1 MIKCVHKKEREKM
14 QSRKS
19 RAASLLAVSA
29 LVLAGCAAT
38 TDSSDE
44 ETSTGSGDSG
54 NSSASTDPVTIT
66 WWDNQQTE
74 SGLSEFQQI
83 AVDRFMAENPDV
95 IVEVETIP
103 YPEYQQRLQLA
114 VQGGTSPTV
123 ATVDQIWT
131 AGLAAGGN
139 IISLD
144 DYVSGSSVVSEEN
157 FFSGAW
163 ESAVIEG
170 QVFGVPFNVD
180 VWQFT
185 FYNKELLDA
194 AGVDPDSLT
203 SWEGLEAAGEALTS
217 NGQFGIGLFGHM
229 GEDTVVVMDSFIFS
243 NGGEVLD
250 SSGRCALNEPES
262 VEALEYL
269 ARIQQYAPS
278 GILNNSSGSMRE
290 LFLNGSLAT
299 EFWPA
304 LEQPTLQD
312 SDIDWGFVAGTAPE
326 GKTPV
331 GTYGG
336 WNLAMFADAS
346 EAERDAAWRFIEFI
360 TSPEVNGDVVDLLPA
375 NIEAA
380 EAFVEANREGPDV
393 ILEHLNNS
401 KPRPLSEN
409 YLELSTIQNE
419 MFQSIL
425 NGENAQSAADE
436 ACTAIDNL

>member
-1 MIKCVHKKEREKM
+1 M
-14 QSRKS
+14 QTRNV
-19 RAASLLAVSA
+19 RVTSLLAAGVLA
-29 LVLAGCAAT
+29 LAGCASGA
-38 TDSSDE
+38 
-44 ETSTGSGDSG
+44 GGDSDDTTAAG
-54 NSSASTDPVTIT
+54 GTDGSTEQVTIK

-83 AVDRFMAENPDV
+83 AVDRFMAENPDIV
-95 IVEVETIP
+95 VEVETIP

-114 VQGGTSPTV
+114 VQGGNSPTL

-144 DYVSGSSVVSEEN
+144 DLVSGSDPIQRDN
-157 FFSGAW
+157 FFAGAW
-163 ESAVIEG
+163 DSAVVNGE
-170 QVFGVPFNVD
+170 VYGVPFNVD

-185 FYNKELLDA
+185 FYNADLIDA
-194 AGVDPDSLT
+194 AGIDPQSLT
-203 SWEGLEAAGEALTS
+203 TWEGLEEAGETLTGD
-217 NGQFGIGLFGHM
+217 GQFGIGLFGHL

-243 NGGEVLD
+243 NGGEVLNQA
-250 SSGRCALNEPES
+250 GKCVLNETAS

-269 ARIQQYAPS
+269 AGLQQYAPA
-278 GILNNSSGSMRE
+278 GILNNSSGDMRE

-304 LEQPTLQD
+304 LEQPTLQA
-312 SDIDWGFVAGTAPE
+312 SDINWGFVAGTAPE

-336 WNLAMFADAS
+336 WNLSVFADAN
-346 EAERDAAWRFIEFI
+346 EAEQDAAWRFIEYL

-375 NIEAA
+375 NIAAA
-380 EAFVEANREGPDV
+380 EAFVAAKREGGDV
-393 ILEHLNNS
+393 ILEHLNNA
-401 KPRPLSEN
+401 KPRPLSVN

-425 NGENAQSAADE
+425 GGENAQTAADA
-436 ACTAIDNL
+436 ACVTIDNL

>member
-1 MIKCVHKKEREKM
+1 MRTRNI
-14 QSRKS
+14 
-19 RAASLLAVSA
+19 RAAALLAVGALALAACTSA
-29 LVLAGCAAT
+29 ASEGEDAG
-38 TDSSDE
+38 S
-44 ETSTGSGDSG
+44 GSGDT
-54 NSSASTDPVTIT
+54 APPAEQVTIT
-66 WWDNQQTE
+66 WWDNQQTD
-74 SGLSEFQQI
+74 SGLSEYQQI

-95 IVEVETIP
+95 VVEVETIP

-114 VQGGTSPTV
+114 VQGGNSPTV

-131 AGLAAGGN
+131 AGLAARGN

-144 DYVSGSSVVSEEN
+144 EYVAASGSVKRDN
-157 FFSGAW
+157 FFAGAW
-163 ESAVIEG
+163 DSAVVDG
-170 QVFGVPFNVD
+170 QAFGVPFNVD

-185 FYNKELLDA
+185 FYNEDLLLA
-194 AGVDPDSLT
+194 ADVDPQSLT
-203 SWEGLEAAGEALTS
+203 TWDGLEAAGAALTGD
-217 NGQFGIGLFGHM
+217 GQFGIGLFGHL

-243 NGGEVLD
+243 NEGEVLD
-250 SSGRCALNEPES
+250 SAGKCALNQPAS

-269 ARIQQYAPS
+269 AGLQQYAPA
-278 GILNNSSGSMRE
+278 GVLNNSSGEMRE

-312 SDIDWGFVAGTAPE
+312 SDINWGFVAGTAPA

-336 WNLAMFADAS
+336 WNLSMFTDATD
-346 EAERDAAWRFIEFI
+346 AERDAAWRFIEFI

-380 EAFVEANREGPDV
+380 KAFVEANREGPEV
-393 ILEHLNNS
+393 ILEHLNNA

-425 NGENAQSAADE
+425 NGTDAQSAADT
-436 ACTAIDNL
+436 ACVAIDGL

>member
-1 MIKCVHKKEREKM
+1 M
-14 QSRKS
+14 QSRMIQFGS
-19 RAASLLAVSA
+19 IAAVGVLA
-29 LVLAGCAAT
+29 LAGCTAAT
-38 TDSSDE
+38 DGGGSPD
-44 ETSTGSGDSG
+44 TSTG
-54 NSSASTDPVTIT
+54 AVSTSDDQVTIT

-83 AVDRFMAENPDV
+83 AVDRFMAENPDI

-114 VQGGTSPTV
+114 VQGGNSPTV

-139 IISLD
+139 LIPLD
-144 DYVSGSSVVSEEN
+144 SFVAGSDSVKQDN
-157 FFSGAW
+157 FFAGAW
-163 ESAVIEG
+163 DSAVVDG

-185 FYNKELLDA
+185 FYNEDLLTD
-194 AGVDPDSLT
+194 AGVDPESLT
-203 SWEGLEAAGEALTS
+203 TWEGLEAAGAALTGDG
-217 NGQFGIGLFGHM
+217 NFGVGLFGHL

-243 NGGEVLD
+243 NGGDVLD
-250 SSGRCALNEPES
+250 SSGMCALNQAPA

-269 ARIQQYAPS
+269 ANLQQYAPS
-278 GILNNSSGSMRE
+278 GILNNSSGDMRE

-304 LEQPTLQD
+304 LEQPTLQA
-312 SDIDWGFVAGTAPE
+312 SDINWGFVAGTAPE

-336 WNLAMFADAS
+336 WNLGLFADAS
-346 EAERDAAWRFIEFI
+346 EEEREAAWRFVEFL

-375 NIEAA
+375 NIQAA
-380 EAFVEANREGPDV
+380 EAFVAANREGPSI
-393 ILEHLNNS
+393 ILEHLNNA
-401 KPRPLSEN
+401 KPRPLSVN

-419 MFQSIL
+419 MFQQIL
-425 NGENAQSAADE
+425 NGANAQEAANSACE
-436 ACTAIDNL
+436 RIDAL

>member
-1 MIKCVHKKEREKM
+1 
-14 QSRKS
+14 
-19 RAASLLAVSA
+19 
-29 LVLAGCAAT
+29 
-38 TDSSDE
+38 
-44 ETSTGSGDSG
+44 
-54 NSSASTDPVTIT
+54 
-66 WWDNQQTE
+66 
-74 SGLSEFQQI
+74 
-83 AVDRFMAENPDV
+83 MAENPDV
-95 IVEVETIP
+95 VVEVETIP

-114 VQGGTSPTV
+114 VQGGNSPTV

-131 AGLAAGGN
+131 AGLAARGN

-144 DYVSGSSVVSEEN
+144 EYVAASGSVKRDN
-157 FFSGAW
+157 FFAGAW
-163 ESAVIEG
+163 DSAVVDG
-170 QVFGVPFNVD
+170 QAFGVPFNVD

-185 FYNKELLDA
+185 FYNEDLLLA
-194 AGVDPDSLT
+194 ADVDPQSLT
-203 SWEGLEAAGEALTS
+203 TWDGLEAAGAALTGD
-217 NGQFGIGLFGHM
+217 GQFGIGLFGHL

-243 NGGEVLD
+243 NEGEVLD
-250 SSGRCALNEPES
+250 SAGKCALNQPAS

-269 ARIQQYAPS
+269 AGLKQYAPA
-278 GILNNSSGSMRE
+278 GVLNNSSGEMRE

-312 SDIDWGFVAGTAPE
+312 SDINWGFLAGTAPA

-336 WNLAMFADAS
+336 WNLSMFTDATD
-346 EAERDAAWRFIEFI
+346 AERDAAWRFIEFI

-380 EAFVEANREGPDV
+380 KAFVEANREGPEV
-393 ILEHLNNS
+393 ILEHLNNA

-425 NGENAQSAADE
+425 NGTDAQSAADT
-436 ACTAIDNL
+436 ACVAIDGL

>member
-1 MIKCVHKKEREKM
+1 MR
-14 QSRKS
+14 SRKS

-38 TDSSDE
+38 TDSSQE
-44 ETSTGSGDSG
+44 ETSSGSGDSD
-54 NSSASTDPVTIT
+54 NTSASADPVTIT

-139 IISLD
+139 IIPLD
-144 DYVSGSSVVSEEN
+144 NYASASSSVSEDK

-163 ESAVIEG
+163 ESAVLDG
-170 QVFGVPFNVD
+170 AVYGVPFNVD

-185 FYNKELLDA
+185 FYNNDLLEA

-203 SWEGLEAAGEALTS
+203 TWEGLEAAGEALTA

-250 SSGRCALNEPES
+250 SSGKCALNESES
-262 VEALEYL
+262 IEALEYL

-278 GILNNSSGSMRE
+278 GILNNSSGSMRD

-304 LEQPTLQD
+304 LEQPTLQE
-312 SDIDWGFVAGTAPE
+312 SDIDWGFLAGTAPE

-360 TSPEVNGDVVDLLPA
+360 TSAEVNGDVVDLLPA

-393 ILEHLNNS
+393 ILEHLSNS
-401 KPRPLSEN
+401 KPRPLSAN

-425 NGENAQSAADE
+425 NGEDAQTAADE

>member
-1 MIKCVHKKEREKM
+1 MRTRI
-14 QSRKS
+14 S
-19 RAASLLAVSA
+19 RAASLLAVGA
-29 LVLAGCAAT
+29 LALAGCAGNAGMT
-38 TDSSDE
+38 QEEPDTSAGASDDAAESSE
-44 ETSTGSGDSG
+44 Q
-54 NSSASTDPVTIT
+54 VTIT

-95 IVEVETIP
+95 VVEVETIP

-139 IISLD
+139 IIPMD
-144 DYVSGSSVVSEEN
+144 DYVGASDAVSEES

-163 ESAVIEG
+163 ESAVVDG
-170 QVFGVPFNVD
+170 QAYGVPFNVD

-185 FYNKELLDA
+185 FYNADLLES
-194 AGVDPDSLT
+194 AGVDPETLT
-203 SWEGLEAAGEALTS
+203 TWEGLETAGAALSGD
-217 NGQFGIGLFGHM
+217 GQFGIGLFGHV
-229 GEDTVVVMDSFIFS
+229 GEDTVAVMDSFIFS

-250 SSGRCALNEPES
+250 SSGMCALDQAQS

-269 ARIQQYAPS
+269 AGISQYAPS
-278 GILNNSSGSMRE
+278 GILNNSSGTMRE

-304 LEQPTLQD
+304 LEQPTLQS
-312 SDIDWGFVAGTAPE
+312 SDTNWGFVAGTAPE

-336 WNLAMFADAS
+336 WNLAMFADAND
-346 EAERDAAWRFIEFI
+346 AERDAAWRFIEFI

-380 EAFVEANREGPDV
+380 EAFVAANREGPEI

-425 NGENAQSAADE
+425 DGADAQTAADE
-436 ACTAIDNL
+436 ACVEIDNL